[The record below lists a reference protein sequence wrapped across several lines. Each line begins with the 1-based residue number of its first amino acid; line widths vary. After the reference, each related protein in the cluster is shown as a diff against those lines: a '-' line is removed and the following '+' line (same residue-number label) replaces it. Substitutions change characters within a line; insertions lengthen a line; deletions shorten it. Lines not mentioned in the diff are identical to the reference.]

1 MFPSVL
7 VKLYLIGGIGMNSY
21 FAMFTDLVFGFIALF
36 TLTKILGKTQISQ
49 ITAFDFISALV
60 LGELIGNALFDE
72 KTGIPEI
79 AFVVFIWGAL
89 MYVTEY
95 ITQRFK
101 RSRNFLEGSPSIVI
115 YNGEMIRDVM
125 KKNKLDVNQLQH
137 MLRAKDIFSLGEV
150 QYAIL
155 ETNGTISVLRKS
167 DYQTP
172 SRKDMKLS
180 SQPVQLPIT
189 LVNDGEIIYDNLYEK
204 NLTEEWLL
212 EELKKQN
219 YNDIKEVFHVE
230 YQKDKEL
237 LIFPVTNRHHQ
248 KWDV

>member
-1 MFPSVL
+1 
-7 VKLYLIGGIGMNSY
+7 MNSY
-21 FAMFTDLVFGFIALF
+21 LSMFTDLTFGFVALF
-36 TLTKILGKTQISQ
+36 TLTKVLGKTQISQ

-60 LGELIGNALFDE
+60 LGELVGNALFDK

-79 AFVVFIWGAL
+79 AFVVFTWGAL
-89 MYVTEY
+89 MYITEY

-101 RSRNFLEGSPSIVI
+101 GSRNFFEGSPSIVI
-115 YNGEMIRDVM
+115 YNGKLIRDIM

-137 MLRAKDIFSLGEV
+137 MLRAKDVFSLAEV

-172 SRKDMKLS
+172 SRKDMKLAS
-180 SQPVQLPIT
+180 EPVQLPIT
-189 LVNDGEIIYDNLYEK
+189 LVNDGEILYDNLLEK
-204 NLTEEWLL
+204 NLTEEWLM

-219 YNDIKEVFHVE
+219 YNDLTEVFHVE
-230 YQKDKEL
+230 YQKDKDL
-237 LIFPVTNRHHQ
+237 LIFPVSNRHHQ

>member
-1 MFPSVL
+1 ML
-7 VKLYLIGGIGMNSY
+7 
-21 FAMFTDLVFGFIALF
+21 TDLIFGFVALF

-79 AFVVFIWGAL
+79 AFVVFIWGSL
-89 MYVTEY
+89 MYVTEL
-95 ITQRFK
+95 ITQKFK
-101 RSRNFLEGSPSIVI
+101 RSRDFLEGSPSII
-115 YNGEMIRDVM
+115 MYNGKLIRDIM

-137 MLRAKDIFSLGEV
+137 MLRAKDVFSLEEV

-172 SRKDMKLS
+172 TRKDMKLS
-180 SQPVQLPIT
+180 SYPVHLSTT
-189 LVNDGEIIYDNLYEK
+189 LVNDGEIIYDNLIEK

-230 YQKDKEL
+230 YQKDKDL
-237 LIFPVTNRHHQ
+237 IIFPLINRNHQ